1 MPAVKETVVWLLPE
15 VVAQMLN
22 KTPASLAQWR
32 HYGRGPKYH
41 KIGRKVM
48 YKQSDVELF
57 MENSVVDPADTN

>member
-1 MPAVKETVVWLLPE
+1 MPTVKETVVWLLPS

-32 HYGRGPKYH
+32 HLGRGPKYH
-41 KIGRKVM
+41 KIGRKVQ

-57 MENSVVDPADTN
+57 IENSVVDPADTN